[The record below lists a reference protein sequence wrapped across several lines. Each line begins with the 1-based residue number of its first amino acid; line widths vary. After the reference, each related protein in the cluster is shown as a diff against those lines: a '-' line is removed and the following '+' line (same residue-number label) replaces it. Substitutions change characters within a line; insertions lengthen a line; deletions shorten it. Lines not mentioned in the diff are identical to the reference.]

1 MWLSEKTPQT
11 PEYTVYFECK
21 VIETQTVVIGS
32 GAYVKLH
39 NIASKSKQNQKTPQS
54 SSVIEK
60 TETKNSFASEKIFA
74 EIEIRMKKNPDI
86 GKSIN
91 KNYAFRIKKNDE
103 IKLFG
108 NLCFILEN
116 FLHIK

>member
-39 NIASKSKQNQKTPQS
+39 NIASKSKQIQKCQKERQ
-54 SSVIEK
+54 EK
-60 TETKNSFASEKIFA
+60 KIV
-74 EIEIRMKKNPDI
+74 
-86 GKSIN
+86 
-91 KNYAFRIKKNDE
+91 
-103 IKLFG
+103 
-108 NLCFILEN
+108 
-116 FLHIK
+116 